1 MFDENRY
8 LRDVLRPRQR
18 RTLMLLLVASLLA
31 LIPFE
36 WVQNLLQTESRSML
50 SKTLFNETDQ
60 TDASLHSTANAM
72 HDPPSPRT
80 MTGTWIGNTWVPP
93 TGWKYHTPNELRQF
107 YSGKRILWV
116 GDSTGRRTAMNLY
129 ALLDWK
135 NSSFLADELS
145 SPNLIDAAKKGPHEC
160 NKWIEAN
167 FRPNNCRTVNFTSEE
182 EGEHI
187 YVKAVCHT
195 DVERFLQTELEGRA
209 NITADIDVIIVAI
222 GIWDVIRPQACRKG
236 LQNRTLVEMVSDLV
250 ELTNELQITTGKV
263 VIWRTSGYSEQQE
276 HIINKTSTLNNVT
289 MNKLDQVRVNNT
301 LNGLPNR
308 FNYVNW
314 GGAVLARSR
323 PGERIRGDMKPHY
336 GLEPR
341 HVLIEMITNLLEKEE
356 YLRNM
361 SGLS

>member
-1 MFDENRY
+1 MF
-8 LRDVLRPRQR
+8 
-18 RTLMLLLVASLLA
+18 LLVASLVA

-36 WVQNLLQTESRSML
+36 WFHNLLQNESRSML

-60 TDASLHSTANAM
+60 IDASSNSTVI
-72 HDPPSPRT
+72 PRSSSPSPRN
-80 MTGTWIGNTWVPP
+80 MTGTWIGNIWVPP
-93 TGWKYHTPNELRQF
+93 TGWKYHTPDELRQF

-135 NSSFLADELS
+135 NSSFLSQELS
-145 SPNLIDAAKKGPHEC
+145 SPTLIDAAKKGPHEC
-160 NKWIEAN
+160 NKWIEAD

-182 EGEHI
+182 DVQGEHI
-187 YVKAVCHT
+187 YVRAVCHT
-195 DVERFLQTELEGRA
+195 DVERFFQTEMQGWA
-209 NITADIDVIIVAI
+209 NITEDIDVIVVAI

-250 ELTNELQITTGKV
+250 ELTNDFQIMTGKA
-263 VIWRTSGYSEQQE
+263 VIWRTSGYSEQPE
-276 HIINKTSTLNNVT
+276 PVINKTSTLNNVT
-289 MNKLDQVRVNNT
+289 MDKLDQIRVINT
-301 LNGLPNR
+301 LYGLPNR

-323 PGERIRGDMKPHY
+323 PGERIKGDMKPHY

-341 HVLIEMITNLLEKEE
+341 HVLIEMITNLLEKEK
-356 YLRNM
+356 YLKNT